1 MIFVEQILPIDRIP
15 AVLKSSIFYF
25 SDFWFSVLMLSR
37 SQLNPIIVL
46 KIRLS
51 YIYIIIIGTRY
62 TLFNEIFYM
71 EWLNRQVFAL
81 VKQWH
86 IVLLLNHGRWRS
98 YSGVSG
104 WGRTAGCGDQR
115 RGNVVAQLAGN
126 FHQNRS
132 HWLWRSTW
140 RRKKSQNRKI
150 DKVLLLLE
158 SYEG

>member
-1 MIFVEQILPIDRIP
+1 M
-15 AVLKSSIFYF
+15 Y
-25 SDFWFSVLMLSR
+25 
-37 SQLNPIIVL
+37 
-46 KIRLS
+46 LS
-51 YIYIIIIGTRY
+51 YINSNKCEWMEKKPMKLDPSEIYGLFERQNGLSSCIFFHEWNEYIIGTRY
-62 TLFNEIFYM
+62 TLFNEVFYM

>member
-1 MIFVEQILPIDRIP
+1 MWVNGKKNYEVRSKWNIWPFWKAKWPFKLN
-15 AVLKSSIFYF
+15 FF
-25 SDFWFSVLMLSR
+25 SWVKRMKK
-37 SQLNPIIVL
+37 NIHI
-46 KIRLS
+46 
-51 YIYIIIIGTRY
+51 YIYIYIIGTRY